1 MPNIIYVNMDGSR
14 SEVPVPEGDSI
25 MNGALNNAIR
35 GLMGECGG
43 CCACATCHVY
53 VEGGPEAGVPPM
65 TDFEDEM
72 LEGVAAPRLPESRLA
87 CQLVVAA
94 AMDGLVIRIPERQI

>member
-1 MPNIIYVNMDGSR
+1 MPSITYVNADGIR
-14 SEVPVPEGDSI
+14 HEVTVPVGDSI

-35 GLMGECGG
+35 GLMAECGG

-53 VEGGPEAGVPPM
+53 VEDGPQHGVPPIA
-65 TDFEDEM
+65 DFEDEM

-87 CQLVVAA
+87 CQIVVEP